1 MRKPADTSVD
11 LHPLL
16 AERWS
21 SRAYDGSATIGA
33 DDLTAILEAG
43 RWAPSAMNGQPWRFM
58 VAHRGDKAFE
68 TIVGTLN
75 GFNKVWTPNA
85 IVFIAVL
92 ARMTNDDG
100 TPRETALYDVGLAA
114 AMMTVEG
121 NHRGY
126 NIHHMSGFDHPTFAS
141 AFGLTSDL
149 APVTI
154 LAVGKQVSADAV
166 ANEAV
171 REREMAGRE
180 RLPLTELVIQTH

>member
-11 LHPLL
+11 LHPVL

-21 SRAYDGSATIGA
+21 SRAYDASATIGA
-33 DDLTAILEAG
+33 ADLTAILEAG

-68 TIVGTLN
+68 TIIGTLN

-100 TPRETALYDVGLAA
+100 TPRATALYDVGLAA
-114 AMMTVEG
+114 AMMTIEG
-121 NHRGY
+121 HHRGY
-126 NIHHMSGFDHPTFAS
+126 NIHHMSGFDHDAFAS
-141 AFGLTSDL
+141 AFSLTSDL
-149 APVTI
+149 APIAI
-154 LAVGKQVSADAV
+154 LAVGKQVSADQV

-171 REREMAGRE
+171 RERELAGRE

>member
-11 LHPLL
+11 LHPVL

-21 SRAYDGSATIGA
+21 SRAYDVNATIGA

-68 TIVGTLN
+68 TIIGTLN

-92 ARMTNDDG
+92 ARMTNEDG
-100 TPRETALYDVGLAA
+100 SPRPTALYDVGLAA

-121 NHRGY
+121 HHRGY
-126 NIHHMSGFDHPTFAS
+126 NIHHMSGFDHDAFTS
-141 AFGLTSDL
+141 SFGLTSDL
-149 APVTI
+149 APIAI
-154 LAVGKQVSADAV
+154 LAVGKQVSADQV

-171 REREMAGRE
+171 RERELAGRE